1 VEPAFRLAELA
12 GLPPFKL
19 WFNWSFEGLERIPR
33 EGPVLVAANHIS
45 YLDPVAHAYFLF
57 ERGRRARFLAKSEL
71 FDVPVFGSLMRSA
84 RQIPVD
90 RASGDRDALAHALDA
105 LARGE
110 AVVVY
115 PEGTVTREPSFL
127 PMRGKTG
134 IVRLSL
140 SSGVP
145 ITPVAVWG
153 AQHVWQKSGPGSLA
167 FGRPIWVASGA
178 EIRLDAGPSDAD
190 AVRLRELTD
199 LVMDRLRS
207 VVVDMRSRYPARW
220 SR

>member
-1 VEPAFRLAELA
+1 MQPAFRLAELI

-19 WFNWSFEGLERIPR
+19 WFNWSLDGLERIPR
-33 EGPVLVAANHIS
+33 DGPVLVAANHIS

-71 FDVPVFGSLMRSA
+71 FEIPVFGALMRNA
-84 RQIPVD
+84 GQIPVH
-90 RASGDRDALAHALDA
+90 RASGDPDALVYARDA

-115 PEGTVTREPSFL
+115 PEGTVTRDPSFL
-127 PMRGKTG
+127 PMAGKTG

-140 SSGVP
+140 STGVP

-167 FGRPIWVASGA
+167 FGRPIWVASGE
-178 EIRLDAGPSDAD
+178 EIRLEHSGEREVD

-199 LVMDRLRS
+199 LVMGRLRRL
-207 VVVDMRSRYPARW
+207 VVDLRSRYPARW
-220 SR
+220 S

>member
-1 VEPAFRLAELA
+1 VEPAFRLAELV

-19 WFNWSFEGLERIPR
+19 WFNWSLDGLERIPR

-45 YLDPVAHAYFLF
+45 YIDPVAHAYFLF

-71 FDVPVFGSLMRSA
+71 FDIPVFGALMRNA
-84 RQIPVD
+84 RQIPVH
-90 RASGDRDALAHALDA
+90 RESGDADALVHARDALE
-105 LARGE
+105 RGE

-115 PEGTVTREPSFL
+115 PEGTVTRDPSFL
-127 PMRGKTG
+127 PMRSRTG

-140 SSGVP
+140 STGVP

-167 FGRPIWVASGA
+167 FGRPIWVASGE
-178 EIRLDAGPSDAD
+178 EIHLDVHGAREVDGD
-190 AVRLRELTD
+190 RLRELTD
-199 LVMDRLRS
+199 LVTERLRRL
-207 VVVDMRSRYPARW
+207 VVDMRARYPARW
-220 SR
+220 S

>member
-1 VEPAFRLAELA
+1 MEPAFRIVELV

-45 YLDPVAHAYFLF
+45 YLDPVAHAYFLHA
-57 ERGRRARFLAKSEL
+57 RGRRARFLAKSEL
-71 FDVPVFGSLMRSA
+71 FDVPVFGGLMRNA
-84 RQIPVD
+84 GQIPVQ
-90 RASGDRDALAHALDA
+90 RATGDQDALGHARDALAG
-105 LARGE
+105 GE

-115 PEGTVTREPSFL
+115 PEGTVTHDPSFL
-127 PMRGKTG
+127 PMRAKTG

-167 FGRPIWVASGA
+167 FGRPIWMASA
-178 EIRLDAGPSDAD
+178 EAIDLSEWGRRDVDGE
-190 AVRLRELTD
+190 VLRSLTD
-199 LVMDRLRS
+199 DVMERLSRLVAGLRA
-207 VVVDMRSRYPARW
+207 RYPARW
-220 SR
+220 S